1 MKESQDKLKK
11 KIDEGK
17 RNYKE
22 KISKSFQSND
32 MKDVWNK
39 MKTVVCFDK
48 TRPPVTVDDGQ
59 TYADGLMTFTHGLT
73 KTAHQTKTNVSKLT
87 TFLFLMTMS
96 LFLEKRTRV
105 ACLNHLK

>member
-73 KTAHQTKTNVSKLT
+73 KTAHQTKTNASKLT
-87 TFLFLMTMS
+87 NFLLLMTAYRLS
-96 LFLEKRTRV
+96 VKTTRV
-105 ACLNHLK
+105 EFFNRSR